1 MNHKDDLV
9 KRLPKT
15 EQIFYA
21 QVVAKDIFLTAWIEL
36 RDMMR

>member
-21 QVVAKDIFLTAWIEL
+21 HVVAKDIFLTVHLAYGIL
-36 RDMMR
+36 